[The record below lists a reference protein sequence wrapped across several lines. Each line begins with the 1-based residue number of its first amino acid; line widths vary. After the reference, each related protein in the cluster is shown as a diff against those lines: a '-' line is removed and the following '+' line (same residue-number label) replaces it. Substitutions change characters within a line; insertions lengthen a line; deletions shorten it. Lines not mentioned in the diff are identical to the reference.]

1 MSTPPERL
9 TSICTHRVD
18 HDHVKEVA
26 AMRTAPVA
34 EPGLMVMELLRHG
47 WSLTLLWDLVDPAG
61 PASAEVYD
69 TERFA

>member
-1 MSTPPERL
+1 
-9 TSICTHRVD
+9 
-18 HDHVKEVA
+18 
-26 AMRTAPVA
+26 MRTAPVA